1 MVERRIAIISEH
13 ASPLAALGGA
23 DSGGQ
28 NVYVGQIAKHLVASG
43 YKVDVFTRRD
53 SEFLPEII
61 KSIDGVRIIHVRA
74 GPATFVRKEEL
85 LPFIDKFAKNIIA
98 FCKRNKGCYDIIH
111 ANFWTSG
118 VVALKLKHILG
129 IPFVITFHALGHV
142 RRLHQAEA
150 DEFPEERPLI
160 EEQIITESDQV
171 IAECPQDKD
180 DLICLYHADVSRI
193 TVIPCGFDHAELWP
207 IDKDDARS
215 VIGVD
220 ARERMILQLGR
231 MVPRKGVET
240 VIQGLARLSQ
250 VHGMSA
256 RLVVVGGE
264 SDTPDLRM
272 TPEIGRLQAIAQA
285 EGVSDRV
292 LFTGRRS
299 RRMLRYYYSAA
310 DVFVTTPWYE
320 PFGIT
325 PVEAMACGTPVIGSN
340 VGGIKTTVSHGKTGF
355 LVPPRDPDAVAE
367 RLAYLYANPELRR
380 SLGQAAR
387 RRAEERFTWP
397 KVVDRL
403 VRLYYQVLYGT
414 RDARKV
420 AYLTKRRASL
430 YGTV

>member
-1 MVERRIAIISEH
+1 
-13 ASPLAALGGA
+13 
-23 DSGGQ
+23 
-28 NVYVGQIAKHLVASG
+28 
-43 YKVDVFTRRD
+43 
-53 SEFLPEII
+53 
-61 KSIDGVRIIHVRA
+61 
-74 GPATFVRKEEL
+74 
-85 LPFIDKFAKNIIA
+85 
-98 FCKRNKGCYDIIH
+98 
-111 ANFWTSG
+111 
-118 VVALKLKHILG
+118 
-129 IPFVITFHALGHV
+129 
-142 RRLHQAEA
+142 
-150 DEFPEERPLI
+150 
-160 EEQIITESDQV
+160 
-171 IAECPQDKD
+171 
-180 DLICLYHADVSRI
+180 
-193 TVIPCGFDHAELWP
+193 
-207 IDKDDARS
+207 
-215 VIGVD
+215 
-220 ARERMILQLGR
+220 
-231 MVPRKGVET
+231 VPRKGVET

-414 RDARKV
+414 RDASQDARKV